1 MKLIR
6 NAIIV
11 GVVLT
16 IFSYLSILLLL
27 KVFPAIFEDY
37 YNPIFI
43 SSGLRD
49 LLFYLHGFVLALALA
64 WIWHKTKSLYHGAAL
79 IRAFE
84 FGFMYTLTAFI
95 PIFWI
100 TLSAMD
106 LSLSMIVSW
115 IIYGAIQ
122 TIIAGF
128 IFAKIDP

>member
-1 MKLIR
+1 MKLVK
-6 NAIIV
+6 NALIA
-11 GVVLT
+11 GVALTVLG
-16 IFSYLSILLLL
+16 YLGILVML
-27 KVFPAIFEDY
+27 KLFPSLFEDY

-43 SSGLRD
+43 STGSRNI
-49 LLFYLHGFVLALALA
+49 LFYLHGFILAFALA
-64 WIWHKTKSLYHGAAL
+64 WVWHKTKSLFHGTAL
-79 IRAFE
+79 VRALE
-84 FGFMYTLTAFI
+84 FGFMYTLTAFV

-106 LSLSMIVSW
+106 LTFTMILSW